1 MLAHLKRENIFIEWT
16 LNNQI
21 ICWINTFFEWIFLPY
36 DWMNKKKAI
45 FIRNMNKKC
54 VLRKKMVHFA
64 CFSLFSQAEII
75 FPRMNDLLNEYF
87 QFNVELNIEF
97 NHFLARF
104 NVKINNQNVSMT
116 PTTVGWGKTC
126 CCIGRIPSQ
135 KWA

>member
-1 MLAHLKRENIFIEWT
+1 MA
-16 LNNQI
+16 
-21 ICWINTFFEWIFLPY
+21 
-36 DWMNKKKAI
+36 
-45 FIRNMNKKC
+45 
-54 VLRKKMVHFA
+54 HFA

-87 QFNVELNIEF
+87 QFNFESNIKL

-104 NVKINNQNVSMT
+104 NVKMNNLNVSTT

-126 CCIGRIPSQ
+126 WH